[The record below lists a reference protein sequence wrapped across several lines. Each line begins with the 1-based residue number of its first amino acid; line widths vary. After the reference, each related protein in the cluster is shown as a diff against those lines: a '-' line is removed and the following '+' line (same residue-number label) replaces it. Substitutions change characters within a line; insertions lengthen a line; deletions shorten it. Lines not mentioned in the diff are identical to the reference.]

1 MKRNRKI
8 TVFIAF
14 LVGLLLFS
22 IIGGSASKRRK
33 IEYALKNFTDLYPT
47 EDLNIFYDMRGYRGS
62 TFEKSDKGSWYIFD
76 ADSSYDD
83 KGKRIYEL
91 VSLKMDCNT
100 RKAYGYYEL
109 KFYKGDK
116 EIIEKY
122 YFDYIDGKFIFNDD
136 LNTKKASV
144 DLIKKMDEFKFGLQY
159 LDFQRET
166 LNELK
171 YNGVGYSASVPMY
184 RVEYKFSETD
194 KNLVN
199 FYEHNPHFK
208 EIPMVPKLVISGSGL
223 FNERSLFEN
232 RMYKIYTKVDDRIS
246 SSYGRVYY
254 NVSNHW
260 DEKGDR
266 N

>member
-1 MKRNRKI
+1 
-8 TVFIAF
+8 
-14 LVGLLLFS
+14 
-22 IIGGSASKRRK
+22 
-33 IEYALKNFTDLYPT
+33 
-47 EDLNIFYDMRGYRGS
+47 
-62 TFEKSDKGSWYIFD
+62 GSWYIFD

-100 RKAYGYYEL
+100 RKAYGYYEM
-109 KFYKGDK
+109 KFYKDDK
-116 EIIEKY
+116 EISEKY

-144 DLIKKMDEFKFGLQY
+144 DLIEKMDEFKFGLQY

-166 LNELK
+166 LNKLK
-171 YNGVGYSASVPMY
+171 YDGLRYNWNVPMY
-184 RVEYKFSETD
+184 QLEYSFSKTD
-194 KNLVN
+194 KNLVD

-208 EIPMVPKLVISGSGL
+208 EIPMTPKLIISGSGL
-223 FNERSLFEN
+223 FNERSLLDN
-232 RMYKIYTKVDDRIS
+232 RGYEIYTKVDGRIIS
-246 SSYGRVYY
+246 SSYGSVYY